1 MYKSASMHAKGRMG
15 SPGPISKYLLYSC
28 SIRVKIAELHPAP
41 SRVTTT
47 SPVPALTQE
56 AFSGPGSTIRCQ
68 AETSHHRPSHQQ
80 PPTFTQRWLD
90 WDLLIGLR
98 SDPNQTNPWL
108 SQQPLAVHC
117 LHVLRGK
124 RALSPDTW
132 CQQPPQLA
140 GTLRSIFPPQPRH
153 SF

>member
-15 SPGPISKYLLYSC
+15 SPGPISKYLLYRC

-68 AETSHHRPSHQQ
+68 AETSHHLE
-80 PPTFTQRWLD
+80 PPTTTYFYTTITR
-90 WDLLIGLR
+90 LR
-98 SDPNQTNPWL
+98 PPEWSEEWPKQIPRLW
-108 SQQPLAVHC
+108 QQPLAVHC